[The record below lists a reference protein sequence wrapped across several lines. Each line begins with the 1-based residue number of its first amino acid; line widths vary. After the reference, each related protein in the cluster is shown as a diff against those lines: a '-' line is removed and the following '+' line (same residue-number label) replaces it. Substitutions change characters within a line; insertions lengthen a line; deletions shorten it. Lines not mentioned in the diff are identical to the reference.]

1 MPRLR
6 QGQEATRQGK
16 RFNPG
21 HEMPRL
27 GGAMSV
33 ETEGR
38 ASRRGIWGWMFFD
51 WAQQPFH
58 TLIITFV
65 FAPYFAAAVA
75 PDPATGQ
82 SLWGYATG
90 IGGLLIALSSP
101 VLGAIADASG
111 PRKPW
116 ILFFSVL
123 GVIGCWMLWF
133 ATPGMENIGVMLFW
147 IALAVFGMEFAAVFN
162 NAMMP
167 TLVPRAQLGRLS
179 GSAWGL
185 GYLGGLV
192 TLVIVLGLMAGQPS
206 TGRTLLGL
214 EPIFGLDP
222 ATREGDRAAGPLT
235 AIWYVVFALPMFL
248 WTPDVKRRAAV
259 SGAVKRGLQELW
271 TTIRRLPS
279 ERSYFSFL
287 MSSMFYRDAL
297 NALYTFGGIYAAGV
311 LGWSIIQIG
320 IFGILANI
328 TGAIGAWLGG
338 RADQRYGPRVV
349 VAGSAVLLTLCCI
362 LVISTT
368 QTEVLFVPVAE
379 AGQATRL
386 PDIIFYVAG
395 ALIGAAG
402 GSLQAASR
410 TLLVDQVERDKV
422 TEAFGLYAL
431 SGRATTFIGPLSIAV
446 ATAFFASE
454 AFGLST
460 QDAQRLGVTPI
471 IVLFLIGLV
480 LLPWVKSRQYEVRV
494 HA

>member
-1 MPRLR
+1 MTSD
-6 QGQEATRQGK
+6 QVA
-16 RFNPG
+16 
-21 HEMPRL
+21 
-27 GGAMSV
+27 A
-33 ETEGR
+33 R
-38 ASRRGIWGWMFFD
+38 ASRRGIWGWMLFD

-75 PDPATGQ
+75 PDAARGQ
-82 SLWGYATG
+82 ELWGYATG

-116 ILFFSVL
+116 VFAFSVL
-123 GVIGCWMLWF
+123 GVIGCWALWF
-133 ATPGMENIGVMLFW
+133 AVPGTENMTFVLVM

-167 TLVPRAQLGRLS
+167 TLVPRSELGRLS

-185 GYLGGLV
+185 GYVGGLL
-192 TLVIVLGLMAGQPS
+192 TLVLVLGFLSASPES
-206 TGRTLLGL
+206 GRTMLGF
-214 EPIFGLDP
+214 EPLFGLDP
-222 ATREGDRAAGPLT
+222 QTREGDRASGPLT

-248 WTPDVKRRAAV
+248 FTPDVARRARQT
-259 SGAVKRGLQELW
+259 GAVQKGLQQLKN
-271 TTIRRLPS
+271 TLRRLPS

-297 NALYTFGGIYAAGV
+297 NALYAFGGIYAAGV

-338 RADQRYGPRVV
+338 RADQRYGPKVV
-349 VAGSAVLLTLCCI
+349 VYWTILILTFCCI

-368 QTEVLFVPVAE
+368 RTEVLFMP
-379 AGQATRL
+379 AGSLAGLSL
-386 PDIIFYVAG
+386 PDLTFYTAG
-395 ALIGAAG
+395 CLIGAAG
-402 GSLQAASR
+402 GAIQAASR
-410 TLLVDQVERDKV
+410 TLLVDQVDRDKV
-422 TEAFGLYAL
+422 TEAFGLFAL
-431 SGRATTFIGPLSIAV
+431 SGKATTFIGPLAIAF

-454 AFGLST
+454 AFGLSA

-480 LLPWVKSRQYEVRV
+480 LLPFVKTRHHEV
-494 HA
+494 AKSA